1 MLGDL
6 CGVDAKN
13 VTGFVLCEHGS
24 TSFIPWNTV
33 NIVGVPFDQ
42 LKEQF
47 NLEEQPD
54 KEKLL
59 HDDTLVFS
67 LRKVTINAPPDS
79 GALGHCLV
87 ESLLQIFFYLLT
99 LFSRQHLI
107 NAEVILH
114 AVITRLL
121 IQLRKSG

>member
-1 MLGDL
+1 MAFLY
-6 CGVDAKN
+6 DAIIN
-13 VTGFVLCEHGS
+13 QRL
-24 TSFIPWNTV
+24 
-33 NIVGVPFDQ
+33 VPATPAW
-42 LKEQF
+42 LKQRGHSQR
-47 NLEEQPD
+47 N

-67 LRKVTINAPPDS
+67 LRKVISYAPLGS
-79 GALGHCLV
+79 GACERCLV

-107 NAEVILH
+107 NAEVIFH

>member
-1 MLGDL
+1 MAFLYDAIINQRFSPGDASL
-6 CGVDAKN
+6 AKQRGHSQRN
-13 VTGFVLCEHGS
+13 
-24 TSFIPWNTV
+24 
-33 NIVGVPFDQ
+33 
-42 LKEQF
+42 
-47 NLEEQPD
+47 

-99 LFSRQHLI
+99 LFIRQHLI